1 MYSTCVVISDNVDLQ
16 LVRKPL
22 AEELVDTDILCIAVT
37 EEHCEPAACRD
48 SAGTP
53 TGSSTRCSR
62 LFSGAKYRGFLRLM
76 CRMGMVLPFNVVTN
90 AVTSAAENKHTHR
103 LLLLQNA
110 PTHACDHLQKHHA
123 KSPSARA
130 RHLALYMWR
139 GRAGRRPVS
148 PRGDCPSEQSTLRRW
163 RCSQGVQRW
172 STLLESCS
180 SQKTS
185 GGGRS

>member
-1 MYSTCVVISDNVDLQ
+1 M
-16 LVRKPL
+16 
-22 AEELVDTDILCIAVT
+22 T

-62 LFSGAKYRGFLRLM
+62 LFAGAKYRGFLRLM

-103 LLLLQNA
+103 LSLLQNA

-148 PRGDCPSEQSTLRRW
+148 PRGDCPSDQSPQRRW
-163 RCSQGVQRW
+163 TCPLPDAGCSQGELRFRIERQRRRVAAEVEIR
-172 STLLESCS
+172 TRTRTREEGLP
-180 SQKTS
+180 
-185 GGGRS
+185 R